1 MRASTSKSD
10 NVQVP
15 VELLTKILDF
25 TAALLQGDYSRRII
39 TDYDDDLA
47 TQIADN
53 LNKFADKMQVD
64 PTAREFDQQATV
76 DTFIDV
82 ISSYTNLDFKR
93 KLPISDNGNIWDAIA
108 TGINLLGDELEQTV
122 ASRKELEFERNQLK
136 IAKEL
141 AEEASKAKSQF
152 LANMSHEIRTPLN
165 GILGLLQLLKRESLG
180 TTAVEYAALMERS
193 GLNLLDL
200 VNDILDVSKIE
211 SGKLELAHEPFDL
224 IELVNKET
232 QRYRF
237 LAKERGLAFSTM
249 IDSRVPNRVIGD
261 AGRLLQIVN
270 NLVGN
275 ALKFTPKGSIEL
287 AFRVREQADDHL
299 VLQGQVTDT
308 GIGIPEAKR
317 GVIFDSFTQA
327 DNSITRKFGGTG
339 LGLSIVK
346 NLVTLMGGKVEVKSQ
361 CDGHNQGTSFTFEV
375 NLGVMPDA
383 RNLHM
388 DAGEGSDLHFARA
401 MSVLIVDDNPINLM
415 VAKSMVE
422 RFGGYV
428 ITAENGV
435 EAVAKMKER
444 DFDFVLM
451 DIQMPEMD
459 GYEATRQIRSLQY
472 RKPILAVSANAYK
485 TDVQC
490 SLEAGMNDHL
500 QKPYSETELYNMIAR
515 YL

>member
-1 MRASTSKSD
+1 M
-10 NVQVP
+10 
-15 VELLTKILDF
+15 
-25 TAALLQGDYSRRII
+25 
-39 TDYDDDLA
+39 
-47 TQIADN
+47 
-53 LNKFADKMQVD
+53 
-64 PTAREFDQQATV
+64 
-76 DTFIDV
+76 

-165 GILGLLQLLKRESLG
+165 GILGLLQLLKRETLSA
-180 TTAVEYAALMERS
+180 TAEDYAGLMERS
-193 GLNLLDL
+193 GLNLLEL
-200 VNDILDVSKIE
+200 INDILDVSKIE

-232 QRYRF
+232 QRYML
-237 LAKERGLAFSTM
+237 LAKQRGLTFSTM
-249 IDSRVPNRVIGD
+249 VDSRVPSKVIGD

-275 ALKFTPKGSIEL
+275 ALKFTPRGSIEL
-287 AFRVREQADDHL
+287 ALRVRERADDHL
-299 VLQGQVTDT
+299 VLQGQITDT

-317 GVIFDSFTQA
+317 VVVFDSFTQA

-346 NLVTLMGGKVEVKSQ
+346 NLVTLMGGKVDVTSNCEQ
-361 CDGHNQGTSFTFEV
+361 HNHGTTFTFEV
-375 NLGVMPDA
+375 NLGLMPEVQ
-383 RNLHM
+383 RSHTNG
-388 DAGEGSDLHFARA
+388 DAGPDLHFAKS

-422 RFGGYV
+422 RFGGFV

-435 EAVAKMKER
+435 EAVAKIQER
-444 DFDFVLM
+444 EFDFVLM

-459 GYEATRQIRSLQY
+459 GYEATRQIRGLHYS
-472 RKPILAVSANAYK
+472 RPILAVSANAYK

-500 QKPYSETELYNMIAR
+500 QSHTAR
-515 YL
+515 PNSII